1 MTEETKNKSPTN
13 FIDMTGWIMSEHGV
27 PDSRLTVIKR
37 VISTT
42 KHRARWLVECSCVNK
57 TIFEVDGKSIRNGNT
72 LSCGCLQKEK
82 TREMGKSNKEHN
94 VFRIDGEV
102 VIGLTSNTNKEF
114 YVDRKNFDTIKDYCW
129 YEKND
134 TGLSRLLAKDSTTG
148 KTISMHGLLG
158 YKNYDHIDRNEL
170 NNLESNL
177 REATFSQNAMNRK
190 VREDNKSGVTGV
202 FYDKWKNKW
211 YGYLDINGKR
221 VLSQYFNNKDDAI
234 RARLKAEKQYF
245 KEFSAQQHLYEQ
257 YNI

>member
-1 MTEETKNKSPTN
+1 MEEVKNKSPSN
-13 FIDMTGWIMSEHGV
+13 FIDMTGWKMWEHGI
-27 PDSRLTVIKR
+27 PESRLTVIKR
-37 VISTT
+37 VVSTT
-42 KHRARWLVECSCVNK
+42 QYRARWLVQCSCVDK
-57 TIFEVDGKSIRNGNT
+57 TLFEVDGKSIRNGNT

-82 TREMGKSNKEHN
+82 TQEIGKANKEHN

-102 VIGLTSNTNKEF
+102 VIGFTSNTNKEF
-114 YVDRKNFDTIKDYCW
+114 YVDRKNFDQIKDYCW

-134 TGLSRLLAKDSTTG
+134 TGTARLLAKNPETG

-170 NNLESNL
+170 NNLENNL
-177 REATFSQNAMNRK
+177 REATSSQNAMNRK

-202 FYDKWKNKW
+202 YYDKRKDKW
-211 YGYLDINGKR
+211 YGYLDVNGER
-221 VLSQYFNNKDDAI
+221 VFAQYFNDKDDAI